1 MVQMSLDRRLS
12 RLEKT
17 SFLGSQ
23 AELDECEF
31 LFMRVPEGYQAD
43 PQYEKSYALARKLG
57 KQLIC
62 LDSPA
67 AHSLPLWA
75 LTPLD
80 RLSDELLDEQVNEL
94 ERRIAAAQSPTT
106 GEHQNEQATQ

>member
-1 MVQMSLDRRLS
+1 MSLDRRLS
-12 RLEKT
+12 RLEQS

-43 PQYEKSYALARKLG
+43 PQLEKSEAFASKLG

-62 LDSPA
+62 LDTA
-67 AHSLPLWA
+67 AADSLPLWA
-75 LTPLD
+75 LMPLD
-80 RLSDELLDEQVNEL
+80 RLSDEFLDEQVKEL
-94 ERRIAAAQSPTT
+94 ERSIAAMQGAEIQSCNTRSP
-106 GEHQNEQATQ
+106 